1 MCATPQSRVQAPQA
15 PQQLNYIPTPLSF
28 LSSFLLPLFL
38 LGGGLVYIHVQ
49 VGVCMCVEA
58 GVDLMSSPFAVHLM
72 FLDRL
77 SLIPEFTDSK
87 R

>member
-1 MCATPQSRVQAPQA
+1 MPPREPCAGSTSAPTIELH
-15 PQQLNYIPTPLSF
+15 PHTIILPF
-28 LSSFLLPLFL
+28 LFSSPSLFV
-38 LGGGLVYIHVQ
+38 GGGLVYIHVH